1 MNLSLEKVE
10 KSFGR
15 FKAVDGVSLEIASG
29 EFLTLLGPSG
39 SGKTT
44 LLRILGGLE
53 FPDGGR
59 VLFDGDDVTD
69 RAAGAREVGFV
80 FQNYALFRHMTAA
93 KNVAFGLEVRPRRSR
108 PDAATIQAR
117 VEALLARVGLSGLGA
132 RYPAQLSG
140 GQRQRVALARA
151 LAIEPRIL
159 LLDEPFGALDARV
172 RKELRR
178 WLRTLHAELGL
189 TSILVTHDQEEA
201 FELADRVAVIDGG
214 KLVQIGTP
222 QQVYDAPASPFV
234 HEFLG
239 EANRFG
245 AHVAAGQMSIP
256 ELRLQIAAPGNLPDG
271 PAVAYIRHTDL
282 LPAQAAAND
291 APRLATVVRDI
302 VPSGASVG
310 VVCQVADGPATL
322 LAEFDRHL
330 ADRHQIGIGRALSL
344 EPRRINSYAAAS

>member
-1 MNLSLEKVE
+1 MNLTLEKVE

-15 FKAVDGVSLEIASG
+15 FKAADRVSLEIESG
-29 EFLTLLGPSG
+29 EFITLLGPSG

-53 FPDGGR
+53 FPDSGR

-80 FQNYALFRHMTAA
+80 FQNYALFRHLTAA
-93 KNVAFGLEVRPRRSR
+93 KNIAFGLEVRPRRIR
-108 PDAATIQAR
+108 PAPAEIATR
-117 VEALLARVGLSGLGA
+117 VDALLARVGLAGLGA
-132 RYPAQLSG
+132 RYPTQLSG

-178 WLRTLHAELGL
+178 WLRALHAELGL

-201 FELADRVAVIDGG
+201 FELSDRVAVIDAG
-214 KLVQIGTP
+214 KLVQVGTP

-245 AHVAAGQMSIP
+245 ARVAAGQLSIP
-256 ELRLQIAAPGNLPDG
+256 ELRLQIAAPIGLADG

-282 LPAQAAAND
+282 LPAPAADND
-291 APRLATVVRDI
+291 APRLATVVRDV
-302 VPSGASVG
+302 VPSGATVG
-310 VVCQVADGPATL
+310 VVCQVKDGDATL

-330 ADRHQIGIGRALSL
+330 ADRHQVGVGRALSL
-344 EPRRINSYAAAS
+344 EPRRINSYSTAA